1 MQLYLFH
8 DEIAEYLL
16 DTGNF
21 PTDINQLTIEYSG
34 NEVMCETT
42 QMNPDSSVYLAKCT
56 VAGRSK

>member
-34 NEVMCETT
+34 NEVMC
-42 QMNPDSSVYLAKCT
+42 
-56 VAGRSK
+56 G